1 MAASREDRARLR
13 RLEPHPGSRLA
24 RLIARVGGDEY
35 AVELRDLL
43 DEFSEIGGDL
53 LSAALA
59 LRALVG
65 FLVTL
70 LLLAVGVGV
79 LSDDPAVRAAIVERA
94 SRLVPGLE
102 EPVRSMLRELSSGRA
117 TYSALALLGLAWTTG
132 GVYGAL
138 DSALRR
144 VFPGG
149 RPRGM
154 VERRVRGMLAV
165 VLIFGSVAILLVLGA
180 AWSAVESSLLS
191 ADVTAWRIA
200 NPIAGAVIASGV
212 ILVVYRLVP
221 TAPPTVREASLP
233 AFVAGTTV
241 AVMTAAYA
249 LIAPRLVGALNVFG
263 TVAAVIGTLLWLAWI
278 FRVILLAGLWACRRR
293 DAQGVPATPGMD

>member
-1 MAASREDRARLR
+1 MAAGREDRARLR
-13 RLEPHPGSRLA
+13 RLEPRPGSRLA
-24 RLIARVGGDEY
+24 RLIARVAGDSY

-43 DEFSEIGGDL
+43 DEYSEIGGDL

-70 LLLAVGVGV
+70 LLLAVGIGV
-79 LSDDPAVRAAIVERA
+79 LSDDPTVRAAIVERA
-94 SRLVPGLE
+94 SALVPGLE
-102 EPVRSMLRELSSGRA
+102 APVQSMLRELSSGRA
-117 TYSALALLGLAWTTG
+117 TYSTLALLGLAWTTG

-138 DSALRR
+138 DDALHR

-149 RPRGM
+149 RPRGI

-165 VLIFGSVAILLVLGA
+165 ALIFGSVAVLLVLGA
-180 AWSAVESSLLS
+180 AWSAVESHLLP
-191 ADVTAWRIA
+191 ADVIAWRIA
-200 NPIAGAVIASGV
+200 NPVAGAVIASAV

-221 TAPPTVREASLP
+221 TAPPSLREAGLP
-233 AFVAGTTV
+233 ALVAGTTV

-263 TVAAVIGTLLWLAWI
+263 TVAAVIGTLLWLAWV
-278 FRVILLAGLWACRRR
+278 FRAILMAGLWACRRR
-293 DAQGVPATPGMD
+293 DAQGVPETPGTV

>member
-1 MAASREDRARLR
+1 MGAGREDRARLR
-13 RLEPHPGSRLA
+13 RLEPRAGSRLA
-24 RLIARVGGDEY
+24 RLIARVGGDEH

-79 LSDDPAVRAAIVERA
+79 LSDDPTVRTAIVERA
-94 SRLVPGLE
+94 GGLVPGLE
-102 EPVRSMLRELSSGRA
+102 VPVRSMLRELSSGRA
-117 TYSALALLGLAWTTG
+117 TYSTLALLGLAWTTG

-138 DSALRR
+138 DDALRR

-154 VERRVRGMLAV
+154 VERRLRGLLAV
-165 VLIFGSVAILLVLGA
+165 ALIFGSVAVLLVLGA
-180 AWSAVESSLLS
+180 VWSAVESHLLP

-200 NPIAGAVIASGV
+200 NPVAGAVIASGV
-212 ILVVYRLVP
+212 VLVVYRVVP
-221 TAPPTVREASLP
+221 TAPPTLREAGVP

-263 TVAAVIGTLLWLAWI
+263 TVAAVIGTLLWLAWV
-278 FRVILLAGLWACRRR
+278 FRVILMAGLWACRRR
-293 DAQGVPATPGMD
+293 DAQGVPETPGVV